1 MKKLLGIVVLGLL
14 LNGNA
19 YSKVFTWTCLG
30 MPAKDFQLVFEIND
44 VRKTIKHL
52 TSYDFNTKK
61 KYNVNKYQNV
71 LKFEKDFA
79 WTSYNMAS
87 GDAGIRYYDFKN
99 NKILQSTVLPT
110 NPESLIYQNLD
121 YDCFIS
127 K

>member
-14 LNGNA
+14 LSGNA
-19 YSKVFTWTCLG
+19 YSKVFTWTCLK
-30 MPAKDFQLVFEIND
+30 MPAKDFQLVFEVND

-52 TSYDFNTKK
+52 TSYSYNTKK
-61 KYNVNKYQNV
+61 KFDVNKYHNV

-79 WTSYNMAS
+79 WSSYIMTG
-87 GDAGIRYYDFKN
+87 GDAGIRYNDFKN